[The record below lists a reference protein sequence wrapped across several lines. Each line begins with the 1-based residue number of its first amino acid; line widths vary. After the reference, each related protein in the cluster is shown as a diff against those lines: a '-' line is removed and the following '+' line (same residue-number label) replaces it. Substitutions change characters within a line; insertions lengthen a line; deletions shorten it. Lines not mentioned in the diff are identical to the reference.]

1 MENATPKNNLPNTR
15 EIKTDRMKVPAVFL
29 TAQNIKEEI
38 FEQIERVAENEKI
51 FKKIAILSDAHL
63 KKNVLSPEGTIVASE
78 GFILPQMLDTALNCG
93 MRIIKTDLHDY
104 ELTPEKIQA
113 LFLALQKEIPTKK
126 YFAEPVPYY
135 LAKRV
140 LLQGSVALEKYYD
153 FRIKNEI
160 SNTYANGNF
169 FNNPLLKSFTPAED
183 EIFKIIPEI
192 FVKMS
197 RYRYGI
203 LGATDS
209 HSITLSRVE
218 SILDQGINDMLMDIK
233 EGQYILTM
241 HTGSGIIGRYISY
254 LYSPQKQKLIHKI
267 PVEISKRLF
276 TKEAKI
282 KYKKVE
288 KALHEF
294 RDNPNQFGFAENSE
308 EGRMSLQAY
317 LMAGNIGFA
326 NRAMLSHK
334 VDLILEKFFNRVV
347 DLNLLYDA
355 PHVFIDKER
364 QDEKE
369 LFIHRNGAVRAQK
382 YETVYVAPFMQTFG
396 YIGVGTKENQE
407 TFFSANHEIGKIED
421 VDPEFLK
428 KLSSENNTTNEVLIL
443 NKDGM
448 KKVSSEIQHELY
460 AETIAKEME
469 ANKIFKIV
477 AKIKPIAILT
487 Y

>member
-1 MENATPKNNLPNTR
+1 
-15 EIKTDRMKVPAVFL
+15 
-29 TAQNIKEEI
+29 
-38 FEQIERVAENEKI
+38 
-51 FKKIAILSDAHL
+51 
-63 KKNVLSPEGTIVASE
+63 
-78 GFILPQMLDTALNCG
+78 
-93 MRIIKTDLHDY
+93 
-104 ELTPEKIQA
+104 
-113 LFLALQKEIPTKK
+113 
-126 YFAEPVPYY
+126 
-135 LAKRV
+135 
-140 LLQGSVALEKYYD
+140 
-153 FRIKNEI
+153 
-160 SNTYANGNF
+160 
-169 FNNPLLKSFTPAED
+169 
-183 EIFKIIPEI
+183 
-192 FVKMS
+192 
-197 RYRYGI
+197 
-203 LGATDS
+203 
-209 HSITLSRVE
+209 
-218 SILDQGINDMLMDIK
+218 
-233 EGQYILTM
+233 
-241 HTGSGIIGRYISY
+241 
-254 LYSPQKQKLIHKI
+254 
-267 PVEISKRLF
+267 
-276 TKEAKI
+276 
-282 KYKKVE
+282 
-288 KALHEF
+288 
-294 RDNPNQFGFAENSE
+294 
-308 EGRMSLQAY
+308 MSLQAY

-477 AKIKPIAILT
+477 AKINPIAILT